1 MKLLSVEPRAL
12 LIQGIYDYQ
21 CMMHNALN
29 SLQGQILHMG
39 LNEHRVV
46 EWIVKQQLEDVFCL
60 FPINHDIQSWRY
72 QQLYDQVRN
81 QIDLDR
87 LTGQYIQVPKL
98 YGDHCYVDLEIR
110 GIDLYMWYY
119 KHDQAPAN
127 YSYKRKWN

>member
-21 CMMHNALN
+21 CMLYDALR
-29 SLQGQILHMG
+29 SIAPQIVQMG
-39 LNEHRVV
+39 LNENQLI
-46 EWIVKQQLEDVFCL
+46 EWILKQQLEDVYCL
-60 FPINHDIQSWRY
+60 FPINHDSHSWHY
-72 QQLYDQVRN
+72 QQLHEQVKN

-98 YGDHCYVDLEIR
+98 YGDHCFIDLEIR

-119 KHDQAPAN
+119 KHDQLPAN